1 MEEEKPVTKLKD
13 VSDKIIYVRKKPIQL
28 RAVEIPHRV
37 KIETREGT
45 LYGEEGDYLLEGID
59 FEVYPVGKS
68 IFFRTYDILNGDE
81 EKEPVPPFRYPD
93 EERVE
98 KHKENVEREFK
109 ATKDEEIPDV
119 PPDKEELILA
129 QIYKKDGKV
138 SIRHSKSA
146 SQFEIFGFLT
156 AYLEAFAN
164 DLVGSFEPSEDFE
177 LY

>member
-98 KHKENVEREFK
+98 KHKENVERE
-109 ATKDEEIPDV
+109 

-129 QIYKKDGKV
+129 QIYKKNGIV
-138 SIRHSKSA
+138 SIKHSKSA

-164 DLVGSFEPSEDFE
+164 DLVNSFDPSEEFE